1 MTKAELFRYLAERSG
16 LTRRAAPRVAAA
28 PETPKPP
35 HRHNESERAARK
47 AQYALEDSAGR
58 PSRKSTRGSSNRQK
72 NDVRF
77 RMQRQTR
84 EAQSSSRP
92 RSPPR

>member
-16 LTRRAAPRVAAA
+16 LKRTAAPKPAVPAA
-28 PETPKPP
+28 PKPP
-35 HRHNESERAARK
+35 HRHNESQRAARK
-47 AQYALEDSAGR
+47 AQYALEDSVGR

-72 NDVRF
+72 NDVRS

-84 EAQSSSRP
+84 EVTPSSRP
-92 RSPPR
+92 RNAAR

>member
-16 LTRRAAPRVAAA
+16 PKRAAAPRVAAPVPA
-28 PETPKPP
+28 AVPP
-35 HRHNESERAARK
+35 HRHNESDRAARK
-47 AQYALEDSAGR
+47 AQYALEDSTGR
-58 PSRKSTRGSSNRQK
+58 PSRKSTRKSSNRQK

-84 EAQSSSRP
+84 EAQSASRP
-92 RSPPR
+92 R

>member
-1 MTKAELFRYLAERSG
+1 MTKAELFRYIAERSG
-16 LTRRAAPRVAAA
+16 LKRTAAPRTAPATAAV
-28 PETPKPP
+28 PP
-35 HRHNESERAARK
+35 HRHNESDRAARK

-58 PSRKSTRGSSNRQK
+58 PSRKSTRKSSNRQK

-84 EAQSSSRP
+84 EAQSASRP
-92 RSPPR
+92 R

>member
-16 LTRRAAPRVAAA
+16 LKRAAATRT
-28 PETPKPP
+28 TPAIPAVPP
-35 HRHNESERAARK
+35 HRHNESERASRK

-58 PSRKSTRGSSNRQK
+58 PSRKSTRKSSNRQK

-84 EAQSSSRP
+84 EAQGASRP
-92 RSPPR
+92 R

>member
-16 LTRRAAPRVAAA
+16 LKRSATPSRAAP
-28 PETPKPP
+28 PEAGA
-35 HRHNESERAARK
+35 HRHNESQRAARN

-72 NDVRF
+72 NDVQF
-77 RMQRQTR
+77 RMKRQTR
-84 EAQSSSRP
+84 EVQPSGRQRP
-92 RSPPR
+92 SAR

>member
-16 LTRRAAPRVAAA
+16 LKRAAASRTAPVAAVV
-28 PETPKPP
+28 PP
-35 HRHNESERAARK
+35 HRHNESDRAARK

-58 PSRKSTRGSSNRQK
+58 PSRKSTRKSSNRQK

-84 EAQSSSRP
+84 EAQSASRP
-92 RSPPR
+92 R